1 MNDAIVHFVIG
12 SSPIVTIFPYFVVY
26 NAWNKLTPDEKKQ
39 TKFSFEDV
47 CVVIPILFGVSF
59 ALSYYF
65 LQIIPRKTKDIY
77 TRYVV
82 CGAIAGVIVSLV
94 CHYVFRIQTEWMGL
108 ESPNSS
114 HIIVGIFYLALFY
127 TIGQWLRSQIL
138 YGPTAPSS
146 SSSSPSSSSSSSS
159 SSPSSS
165 GGGNPPPS
173 LTSPSVTKF
182 DAIKNA
188 ATKN

>member
-12 SSPIVTIFPYFVVY
+12 SSPIVTIFPCFVVY
-26 NAWNKLTPDEKKQ
+26 NAWIKLTPDEKAQ

-47 CVVIPILFGVSF
+47 CVIIPIVFGVSF

-108 ESPNSS
+108 ENPNSS
-114 HIIVGIFYLALFY
+114 HIIVGVFYLALFY
-127 TIGQWLRSQIL
+127 SVGQWLRSQIL
-138 YGPTAPSS
+138 YGPTSS
-146 SSSSPSSSSSSSS
+146 SGSSSSS
-159 SSPSSS
+159 SSPPSSS
-165 GGGNPPPS
+165 SSPPAS
-173 LTSPSVTKF
+173 MTSPSVTKF

-188 ATKN
+188 SKS

>member
-26 NAWNKLTPDEKKQ
+26 NAWNKLTPDEKSQ

-47 CVVIPILFGVSF
+47 CAVIPILSGFFF
-59 ALSYYF
+59 AISYYF
-65 LQIIPRKTKDIY
+65 LQIIPRKTKDVY
-77 TRYVV
+77 TRYVI
-82 CGAIAGVIVSLV
+82 CGAIGGIVVSLA

-108 ESPNSS
+108 ENPNSS

-127 TIGQWLRSQIL
+127 TVGQWLRSQIL
-138 YGPTAPSS
+138 YGPSQPSS
-146 SSSSPSSSSSSSS
+146 GSSSSGSSSSGSSSSGSSSSP
-159 SSPSSS
+159 PA
-165 GGGNPPPS
+165 G

-188 ATKN
+188 AASKN